1 MTYPRSLFLS
11 FQMSEDGE
19 AELDRTT
26 CSASCDKITVTYGR
40 FLLIYAASCYR
51 SILESVETSEML
63 GSCETTRPGAA
74 QIAAT
79 VPPSE

>member
-11 FQMSEDGE
+11 FKMSEDSE

-26 CSASCDKITVTYGR
+26 CSTSSDKITVTYGR
-40 FLLIYAASCYR
+40 LLLINTSSCYR

-63 GSCETTRPGAA
+63 SA
-74 QIAAT
+74 QAWQL
-79 VPPSE
+79 